1 MSIRVLEALSGMRI
15 PRLQD
20 EYALHRAVAE
30 RLTEAGISFT
40 AEAVIGPR
48 CRIDFLAE
56 GVGIEVKMGRPTVG
70 RLREQLTRYAL
81 CPEVEELILLL
92 EKSIRLPPEIN
103 GKRVTVMSLNS
114 LWGIALP

>member
-1 MSIRVLEALSGMRI
+1 MSQSVREALSGLRV
-15 PRLQD
+15 PPVPD

-30 RLTEAGISFT
+30 CLTKAGIPFR

-56 GVGIEVKMGRPTVG
+56 GVGIEVKMGKPAAG
-70 RLREQLTRYAL
+70 RLREQLLRYAL
-81 CPEVEELILLL
+81 CPDVKELLLLL
-92 EKSIRLPPEIN
+92 EKSVHLPPEIG
-103 GKRVTVMSLNS
+103 GKRVTVMSLHS